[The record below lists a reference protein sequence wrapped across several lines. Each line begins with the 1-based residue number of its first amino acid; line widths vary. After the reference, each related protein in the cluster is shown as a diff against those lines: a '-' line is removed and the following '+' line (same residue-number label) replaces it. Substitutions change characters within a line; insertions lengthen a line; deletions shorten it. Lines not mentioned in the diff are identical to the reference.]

1 MIRDLSAHLEKSMP
15 SGVGKTPH
23 RTIRVPDDLWGA
35 VGVKAEQEGRTRTDV
50 VIELLERWVT
60 RPPRKH

>member
-1 MIRDLSAHLEKSMP
+1 MP

-35 VGVKAEQEGRTRTDV
+35 VGVKAEAEGRTKTDV
-50 VIELLERWVT
+50 IIELLEKWVT
-60 RPPRKH
+60 RPPRSR